1 MRRGSGV
8 RHLVAQILPLRG
20 LRYTSKAGEFGSLL
34 APPYDVISPL
44 QQEALQEANPYNA
57 VHVELA
63 AGVEDGYA
71 GVADLFREWVKEG
84 VVARDE
90 QPMLYVY
97 EQDFSYKG
105 QTHTRRALLA
115 GVEVQPWEE
124 GAVKP
129 HEYTMSGPKA
139 DRLALLKATRTQFS
153 PIFMIARDRAGQ
165 LQQFMAET
173 VAANTPTASGTS
185 LDGDQHRLWAVEAGP
200 FEMRRLAPLFA
211 ESFYLAD
218 GHHRYETAQAYRE
231 WLTEEEGTL
240 PPDHPARYVMTDI
253 VPASDGGLIIR
264 PIYRVVANT
273 APDDC
278 RERLA
283 RYFEV
288 ADFSHQP
295 QDPEFAAAVETTLE
309 GHGSVVVAMGLEP
322 GKAHLLRKREDVD
335 LGAIA
340 PAGYSAAWAAVAPN
354 LCRLAILNPLW
365 DMTDEDL
372 RAGAVEFVHDVP
384 EALERASQ
392 GACVFL
398 IQPVGIREVVDLS
411 DKGERMPQKSTFFHP
426 KMGTGMVFNPLYP

>member
-44 QQEALQEANPYNA
+44 QQQALQEANQYNA

-139 DRLALLKATRTQFS
+139 DRLALLRRRGHSSAPFS
-153 PIFMIARDRAGQ
+153 
-165 LQQFMAET
+165 
-173 VAANTPTASGTS
+173 
-185 LDGDQHRLWAVEAGP
+185 
-200 FEMRRLAPLFA
+200 
-211 ESFYLAD
+211 
-218 GHHRYETAQAYRE
+218 
-231 WLTEEEGTL
+231 
-240 PPDHPARYVMTDI
+240 
-253 VPASDGGLIIR
+253 
-264 PIYRVVANT
+264 
-273 APDDC
+273 
-278 RERLA
+278 
-283 RYFEV
+283 
-288 ADFSHQP
+288 
-295 QDPEFAAAVETTLE
+295 
-309 GHGSVVVAMGLEP
+309 
-322 GKAHLLRKREDVD
+322 
-335 LGAIA
+335 
-340 PAGYSAAWAAVAPN
+340 
-354 LCRLAILNPLW
+354 
-365 DMTDEDL
+365 
-372 RAGAVEFVHDVP
+372 
-384 EALERASQ
+384 
-392 GACVFL
+392 
-398 IQPVGIREVVDLS
+398 
-411 DKGERMPQKSTFFHP
+411 
-426 KMGTGMVFNPLYP
+426 

>member
-1 MRRGSGV
+1 
-8 RHLVAQILPLRG
+8 VAQILPLRG
-20 LRYTSKAGEFGSLL
+20 FRYTSQAGDFGSLL
-34 APPYDVISPL
+34 APPYDVISPA
-44 QQEALQEANPYNA
+44 QQKALQEANPNNA

-63 AGVEDGYA
+63 AGADDAYA
-71 GVADLFREWVKEG
+71 GVANLFEQWQEDG

-97 EQDFSYKG
+97 EQDFTYNG
-105 QTHTRRALLA
+105 QSHTRRALLA

-139 DRLALLKATRTQFS
+139 DRLSLLKATRTQFS

-173 VAANTPTASGTS
+173 VAANEPVASGTS
-185 LDGDQHRLWAVEAGP
+185 LDGDGHRLWAVEAGP
-200 FEMRRLAPLFA
+200 LEMRRLAPLFA

-231 WLTEEEGTL
+231 WLTEQEGTL
-240 PPDHPARYVMTDI
+240 APDHPARYVMTDI
-253 VPASDGGLIIR
+253 VPAEDQGLIIR
-264 PIYRVVANT
+264 PIYRVVPRT
-273 APDDC
+273 APGDW
-278 RERLA
+278 RERLGE
-283 RYFEV
+283 FFDV
-288 ADFSHQP
+288 ADFHLAP
-295 QDPEFAAAVETTLE
+295 GDEGFAEAAETALA
-309 GHGSVVVAMGLEP
+309 GDQGVVVSLGLEP
-322 GKAHLLRKREDVD
+322 GTAHLLTQRSDAD

-340 PAGYSAAWAAVAPN
+340 PAGYSAEWAAVAPN

-365 DMTDEDL
+365 EMTDDDL
-372 RAGAVEFVHDVP
+372 RGGAVEFVHDVP
-384 EALERASQ
+384 EALERAAD

-398 IQPVGIREVVDLS
+398 IQAVGIREVVDLS